1 MSIKAYLITGAVA
14 AALVGGAAWI
24 AQGWRY
30 TAQIA
35 EIELDRATQLEQSAW
50 ATVKSV
56 EAARSEGAR
65 RTAVVESERD
75 NAKELA
81 RSASADA
88 LTARA
93 AADRLRGRIGEI
105 LTDATRRDPAL
116 ADGGPAAGPAT
127 DMLAHV
133 LGRAIDTAEQ
143 LAAYADSAKIAGLT
157 CERTYDGVRGGPSSR
172 SPITQ

>member
-14 AALVGGAAWI
+14 AALAGGAVWI
-24 AQGWRY
+24 VQGWRY
-30 TAQIA
+30 DAQIA
-35 EIELDRATQLEQSAW
+35 VIERDRATQLEQLAW
-50 ATVKSV
+50 ATVESV
-56 EAARSEGAR
+56 EAARSEGTR

-75 NAKELA
+75 NAKEMA
-81 RSASADA
+81 RSAIADA
-88 LTARA
+88 VTARA
-93 AADRLRGRIGEI
+93 DAGRLRGRIGEI

-116 ADGGPAAGPAT
+116 VDGGPPAGST
-127 DMLAHV
+127 VDMLAHV

-143 LAAYADSAKIAGLT
+143 LAAYADSARIAGLT